1 MMAKYGASLLCLS
14 AFLSASLIHPAQA
27 EPLSLETLG
36 KLALSYVQP
45 QKVASYEGSALPAQV
60 ARLPGNDYWVST
72 PENIQQVTFLVGQG
86 QPVTQGQAIA
96 RLTGPEVFHFLA
108 QVEAASSLYQLAKQ
122 RYDRNR
128 PLLKNGSIS
137 AEKWREIS
145 QDYFAS
151 HLEYE
156 HMQHFM
162 AMVLA
167 KDEASESLT
176 IGAPVA
182 GIVKLNQL
190 DTPYHA
196 GAQLFSLVPS
206 DAIRVRVNV
215 PMSQSVSLSAININE
230 CHLTIDA
237 QSAIADGAFINAWSQ
252 PVPQDCNLLL
262 GQQITV
268 IPEYQKAVYLL
279 PKYSVFSWSRE
290 SQVFTR
296 HDSQLK
302 AITIEILGS
311 TPEQYI
317 VASDQ
322 DLSQMQ
328 VLSQSVAAV
337 KGIMLGLGGE

>member
-1 MMAKYGASLLCLS
+1 MMAKFGARLLCLS
-14 AFLSASLIHPAQA
+14 ACLSTSLVQA
-27 EPLSLETLG
+27 ESLSLESLG
-36 KLALSYVQP
+36 NLELSYTQP

-86 QPVTQGQAIA
+86 QIVAKGQAIV

-108 QVEAASSLYQLAKQ
+108 QVEAAGSLYQLAKQ
-122 RYDRNR
+122 RYDRNK

-145 QDYFAS
+145 QDYFS
-151 HLEYE
+151 NHLEYE

-162 AMVLA
+162 EMVVST
-167 KDEASESLT
+167 DEATDSLV
-176 IGAPVA
+176 ISAPVA

-190 DTPYHA
+190 NSPYMA
-196 GAQLFSLVPS
+196 DSQLFSLVPAES
-206 DAIRVRVNV
+206 IRVQVNV
-215 PMSQSVSLSAININE
+215 PMSQSTSLSAININQ
-230 CHLTIDA
+230 CHIAIDSL
-237 QSAIADGAFINAWSQ
+237 SAIADGAFVSAWSM
-252 PVPQDCNLLL
+252 PVPQECNLLL

-279 PKYSVFSWSRE
+279 PKNSVFSWQQE
-290 SQVFTR
+290 SQVFT
-296 HDSQLK
+296 QK
-302 AITIEILGS
+302 AETLASISIDILGS
-311 TPEQYI
+311 TPQQYI

-337 KGIMLGLGGE
+337 KGILLGLGGE